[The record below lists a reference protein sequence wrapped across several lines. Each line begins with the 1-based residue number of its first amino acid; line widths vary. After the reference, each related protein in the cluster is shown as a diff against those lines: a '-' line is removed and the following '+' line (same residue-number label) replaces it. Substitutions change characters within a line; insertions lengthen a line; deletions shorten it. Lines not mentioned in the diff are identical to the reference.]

1 MHHHEPLDAVAVGE
15 GRREPLDP
23 RRYRPAFTLRLLEP
37 VLHEDQWGRRR
48 ADPSRRC
55 APWMNRP
62 SGATSHGVYQLGA
75 SPASAARRW
84 NSTSGSPTRGGGP
97 IATVTAIMVLSPLR
111 KNSSRP
117 FRAQS
122 GVEPPPLETCASRL
136 SHTASGGG
144 LELSVL
150 WRFSGVRIE
159 IHIGA
164 TTGTGRSCT
173 AFVPSPFL
181 PPPPPQQYARLP
193 VVTPQV
199 CMTPAL
205 TWRISR
211 TTPSWT
217 GVN

>member
-122 GVEPPPLETCASRL
+122 GVEPPPLETCTLAPPVFGKGRMNTSMRPVSSDSYASQRPP
-136 SHTASGGG
+136 G
-144 LELSVL
+144 
-150 WRFSGVRIE
+150 RVR
-159 IHIGA
+159 
-164 TTGTGRSCT
+164 GR
-173 AFVPSPFL
+173 
-181 PPPPPQQYARLP
+181 
-193 VVTPQV
+193 
-199 CMTPAL
+199 
-205 TWRISR
+205 
-211 TTPSWT
+211 
-217 GVN
+217 